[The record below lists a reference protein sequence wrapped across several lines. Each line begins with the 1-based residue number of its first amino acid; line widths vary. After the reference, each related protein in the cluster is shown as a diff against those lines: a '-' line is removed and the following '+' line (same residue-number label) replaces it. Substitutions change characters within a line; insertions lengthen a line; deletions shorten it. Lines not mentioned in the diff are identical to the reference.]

1 VNLHT
6 KIYLD
11 TSLFYKTKISYI
23 YKHLIFT
30 KLKCVSFLATL
41 RRQRRRP
48 RFRCATPP
56 ARLHR
61 PGPTPAPPS
70 SSASAHRPVTI
81 LDGAARRMGRRPIL
95 DAQIPRA
102 R

>member
-1 VNLHT
+1 MTPRKKLVRTQQRTHVQVQC
-6 KIYLD
+6 YL
-11 TSLFYKTKISYI
+11 LP
-23 YKHLIFT
+23 
-30 KLKCVSFLATL
+30 CVSFLATL

-56 ARLHR
+56 ARLRR

-70 SSASAHRPVTI
+70 SAASAHRRVTMA
-81 LDGAARRMGRRPIL
+81 GASWTGLQRGWAGYRSLTP
-95 DAQIPRA
+95 QIPRA